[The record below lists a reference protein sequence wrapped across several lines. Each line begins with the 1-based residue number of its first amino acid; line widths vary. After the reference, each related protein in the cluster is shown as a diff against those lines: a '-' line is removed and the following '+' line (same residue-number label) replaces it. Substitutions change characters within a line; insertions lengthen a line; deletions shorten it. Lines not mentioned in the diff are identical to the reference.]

1 MVGREELRPEGWMG
15 CVLPQ
20 RGGLG
25 LGRKVGWVSAERS
38 GGKGLG
44 RKVGLAGEWV
54 LGRKVG
60 WGLCIGTFA
69 SSFFGFLCRA
79 LRLCGPYVHVITIAV
94 ASHGFLEGV
103 SLCLSCS
110 WVRCVPHVHGR
121 ASVVV
126 AQGLTKKW

>member
-1 MVGREELRPEGWMG
+1 MLAGKAGRARVGG
-15 CVLPQ
+15 
-20 RGGLG
+20 
-25 LGRKVGWVSAERS
+25 VSAERS
-38 GGKGLG
+38 GGRGLG

-79 LRLCGPYVHVITIAV
+79 LRLCGPHVHVITIAV

-126 AQGLTKKW
+126 AQGFLEGGGLSTKKC